1 MFASLVAGR
10 KILKNLK
17 GLQIIYLLGAP
28 ARVGP
33 ALGSEL
39 AQLLL
44 DDFEATGSVFTP
56 VSVSL

>member
-1 MFASLVAGR
+1 MFASLVVGR

-28 ARVGP
+28 TCVGP

-44 DDFEATGSVFTP
+44 DDSEAAT
-56 VSVSL
+56 L

>member
-1 MFASLVAGR
+1 MLASLVAGR

-17 GLQIIYLLGAP
+17 GLQIIYLFGAP
-28 ARVGP
+28 AWHAGAAP
-33 ALGSEL
+33 GSEL

-44 DDFEATGSVFTP
+44 DDFEAAGSVMP